1 MGYDASCWSCKASRL
16 FENRVPV
23 PILNQVQVL
32 KLEVYIPFLPV
43 QIWQQTLMKWETQF
57 KD

>member
-1 MGYDASCWSCKASRL
+1 MGYDASCWSCKASQL
-16 FENRVPV
+16 FKNRVPV

-32 KLEVYIPFLPV
+32 KLEVNIPLV
-43 QIWQQTLMKWETQF
+43 QIWHRTLMQWETQF